1 MIKSRDTKQ
10 NREILSVKN
19 YTLDNLQYKNLKLL
33 QNKKGYRSSED
44 SLILLNIILEN
55 IGISFSGTAFEFG
68 TGSCIIAILLA
79 AKVPQISI
87 TAIEVQPS
95 LFELAQKNVAKN
107 HLDEKINLIMM
118 DGKKVKTKMPSQQ
131 FDIAFSNP
139 PFYPVGR
146 GRLSPDEEKRNARHE
161 ILCTMD
167 DVIIA
172 FEHLLKESG
181 LGFII
186 YPTFRWRE
194 FDDKVKSISKNF
206 FLQKY
211 YFFKG
216 INKRFSESMFS
227 SCSSANYKK
236 IIGKSNL
243 FVAKIRRLS
252 KTAKLPEKMTP
263 HSSGY
268 DIFADLPKDV
278 IILPKDIALI
288 PTGFSLEIPQGYEA
302 QIRPR
307 SGLAINHKIGILNS
321 PGTIDSDYRGEVKII
336 TFNFGDENFIVKP
349 NMRIAQMVFSKVE
362 DTILEESI
370 SLSKTERDSGGFG
383 HTDNKLDCK

>member
-19 YTLDNLQYKNLKLL
+19 YTLDALQYKNLKLL

-44 SLILLNIILEN
+44 SLILLNIIIEN

-68 TGSCIIAILLA
+68 TGSGIIAILLA
-79 AKVPQISI
+79 AKLPQISI

-95 LFELAQKNVAKN
+95 LFELTQKNIVSN
-107 HLDEKINLIMM
+107 HLNNRISLIEMN
-118 DGKKVKTKMPSQQ
+118 GKEVKSKMPSQQ

-146 GRLSPDEEKRNARHE
+146 GRLSPNEEKRNARHE

-172 FEHLLKESG
+172 FEHLLKKNG
-181 LGFII
+181 LAFII

-194 FDDKVKSISKNF
+194 FDDKIRSNSKNF
-206 FLQKY
+206 LLQKY

-227 SCSSANYKK
+227 SGSSADYEK
-236 IIGKSNL
+236 ILEKSNL
-243 FVAKIRRLS
+243 FVAKIKRL
-252 KTAKLPEKMTP
+252 
-263 HSSGY
+263 
-268 DIFADLPKDV
+268 
-278 IILPKDIALI
+278 
-288 PTGFSLEIPQGYEA
+288 
-302 QIRPR
+302 
-307 SGLAINHKIGILNS
+307 
-321 PGTIDSDYRGEVKII
+321 
-336 TFNFGDENFIVKP
+336 
-349 NMRIAQMVFSKVE
+349 
-362 DTILEESI
+362 
-370 SLSKTERDSGGFG
+370 
-383 HTDNKLDCK
+383 

>member
-19 YTLDNLQYKNLKLL
+19 YTLDALQYKNLALL
-33 QNKKGYRSSED
+33 QNKKWYRSSED
-44 SLILLNIILEN
+44 SLILLNIIIEN

-68 TGSCIIAILLA
+68 TGSGIIAILLA
-79 AKVPQISI
+79 AKLPQISI

-118 DGKKVKTKMPSQQ
+118 DGKKVRTKMPFKK

-139 PFYPVGR
+139 PFFPVGR
-146 GRLSPDEEKRNARHE
+146 GRLSPNEEKRNARHE

-172 FEHLLKESG
+172 FEHLLKKSG

-194 FDDKVKSISKNF
+194 FDDKIRSNSKNF

-236 IIGKSNL
+236 IIEKSNL
-243 FVAKIRRLS
+243 FVAKIKRL
-252 KTAKLPEKMTP
+252 
-263 HSSGY
+263 
-268 DIFADLPKDV
+268 
-278 IILPKDIALI
+278 
-288 PTGFSLEIPQGYEA
+288 
-302 QIRPR
+302 
-307 SGLAINHKIGILNS
+307 
-321 PGTIDSDYRGEVKII
+321 
-336 TFNFGDENFIVKP
+336 
-349 NMRIAQMVFSKVE
+349 
-362 DTILEESI
+362 
-370 SLSKTERDSGGFG
+370 
-383 HTDNKLDCK
+383 